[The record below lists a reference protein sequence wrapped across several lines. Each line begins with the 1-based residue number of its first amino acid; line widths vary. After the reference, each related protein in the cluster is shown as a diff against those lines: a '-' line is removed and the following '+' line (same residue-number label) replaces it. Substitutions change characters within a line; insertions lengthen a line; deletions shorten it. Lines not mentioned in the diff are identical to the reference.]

1 MSLSTHVLDTD
12 SGQPVSGLRV
22 QVQRVGYDEVTEV
35 TEVTEVASAVTDD
48 DGRVREL
55 LGAEWGPGR
64 WRVVFDVAGV
74 RADAFFPVIT
84 VEVQVPDTSHYHA
97 AVLLGRYAY
106 TTYRG
111 S

>member
-12 SGQPVSGLRV
+12 SGRPVSGLRV
-22 QVQRVGYDEVTEV
+22 RVQRVGSDA
-35 TEVTEVASAVTDD
+35 VTEVASAVTDD

-74 RADAFFPVIT
+74 RADAFFPLIT

>member
-12 SGQPVSGLRV
+12 SGRPVSGLRV
-22 QVQRVGYDEVTEV
+22 QVQRVGSDA
-35 TEVTEVASAVTDD
+35 VTEVASAVTDD

>member
-1 MSLSTHVLDTD
+1 VSLSTHVLDTD
-12 SGQPVSGLRV
+12 SGQPVSGL
-22 QVQRVGYDEVTEV
+22 QVQRVGYD
-35 TEVTEVASAVTDD
+35 EVTEVASAVTDD